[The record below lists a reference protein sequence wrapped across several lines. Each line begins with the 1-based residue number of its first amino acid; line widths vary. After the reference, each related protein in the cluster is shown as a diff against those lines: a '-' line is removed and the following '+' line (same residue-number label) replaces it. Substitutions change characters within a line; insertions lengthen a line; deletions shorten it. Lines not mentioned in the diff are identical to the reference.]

1 MKRLLMGLLACCAVG
16 CSEPSKRTPETA
28 AAGGDAQAA
37 AAHPG
42 ELIYNRFCFSCHA
55 AGIAGAPRTGDA
67 RAWAPRVAKGEAQL
81 LQATIEGIAPG
92 MPAMGLCRQCS
103 EDDLRAAIDYMI
115 PDA

>member
-1 MKRLLMGLLACCAVG
+1 MKRPLLALLVCCAFG
-16 CSEPSKRTPETA
+16 CSESSNETPAPRA
-28 AAGGDAQAA
+28 AAGDGPAP

-42 ELIYNRFCFSCHA
+42 EETYNRFCFSCHA

-67 RAWAPRVAKGEAQL
+67 RAWAPRVAKGEDL
-81 LQATIEGIAPG
+81 LLESTIEGIAPG

-103 EDDLRAAIDYMI
+103 EEDLRAAIDYMI

>member
-1 MKRLLMGLLACCAVG
+1 MLVCFALGCAE
-16 CSEPSKRTPETA
+16 SPEKAPAATA
-28 AAGGDAQAA
+28 AGEEGPAA

-42 ELIYNRFCFSCHA
+42 EQTYKRFCFSCHA

-67 RAWAPRVAKGEAQL
+67 RAWAPRLAKGADQL
-81 LQATIEGIAPG
+81 LRTTIEGIPPG